1 MQGGFEMKDTYPSQC
16 PRCLKHLGIRYDDP
30 LIHTCTPT
38 AAWREMEQENKRLR
52 DALIDV
58 LRRIENSE
66 EWWMNV
72 PDRGGFDT
80 DMIEAALKETK

>member
-1 MQGGFEMKDTYPSQC
+1 
-16 PRCLKHLGIRYDDP
+16 
-30 LIHTCTPT
+30 
-38 AAWREMEQENKRLR
+38 MEQENKRLR